1 MAALGLP
8 GWTWFGKLRAGL
20 GSEHLGLE
28 DGELIWWGLVAMA
41 VAGCA
46 GLFYWVMTDPG
57 AEREAARERFRA
69 EQEARGLRRAGK
81 LTPL

>member
-1 MAALGLP
+1 MP
-8 GWTWFGKLRAGL
+8 GGRGFGKLRAGL

-46 GLFYWVMTDPG
+46 GLFHWVMTDPG

-81 LTPL
+81 LTPQ